1 MLVVGAAE
9 PELRSWLRAEGH
21 ATRTAANAEAALA
34 ALDEEPAELVIVD
47 REPGGLDAP
56 SACVALREDA
66 RLGGAWL
73 LAITGSSRRRAAEP
87 AYDVGADDYLH
98 RPFTRAQLLARVARR
113 PARRRSSAPT
123 TRCCARCWPTCPAR
137 STAPPGTP
145 GTGSS

>member
-1 MLVVGAAE
+1 MLVLGAAE
-9 PELRSWLRAEGH
+9 PELGSWLRAEGH

-56 SACVALREDA
+56 AACVALREDA

-73 LAITGSSRRRAAEP
+73 LAIAGSSRRRAAEP

-98 RPFTRAQLLARVARR
+98 RPVHARAAARARAHG
-113 PARRRSSAPT
+113 PARRRAAH
-123 TRCCARCWPTCPAR
+123 RRRGAALDARHRARAR

-145 GTGSS
+145 GSGSS